1 MDGTKL
7 KDTIF
12 MALNYY
18 RLLGVPPDS
27 GQKKIK
33 SAYRSL
39 AKRFHPDRNKGSE
52 TAAELFRQ
60 VNHAYLIL
68 SDPKR
73 RKLYDEKLLQQ
84 ENQQPG
90 KTSVKNGK
98 VAADPQKK
106 FNHFVKSL
114 LDAMFGPAE
123 PLAQHHQPQQ
133 PTTRASRPEKPAF
146 NFHYNLAVEKN
157 TTPYVRGKD
166 GVFRKASGQQSHRRR

>member
-1 MDGTKL
+1 
-7 KDTIF
+7 

-60 VNHAYLIL
+60 VNHAYRVL

-73 RKLYDEKLLQQ
+73 RKLYDEKLAQQ
-84 ENQQPG
+84 EKQQPG

-114 LDAMFGPAE
+114 LDAMFGPADV
-123 PLAQHHQPQQ
+123 PVQHHQPQRTA
-133 PTTRASRPEKPAF
+133 PRTSRPEKPAF
-146 NFHYNLAVEKN
+146 NSHYNRAVEKN
-157 TTPYVRGKD
+157 STPYVRGKD
-166 GVFRKASGQQSHRRR
+166 GVFRKAPVQQPDRKR

>member
-1 MDGTKL
+1 
-7 KDTIF
+7 

-73 RKLYDEKLLQQ
+73 RKLYDEKLAQQ
-84 ENQQPG
+84 EKQQPR
-90 KTSVKNGK
+90 KASTQNIK

-123 PLAQHHQPQQ
+123 PPTQQHQPQQ
-133 PTTRASRPEKPAF
+133 TDYLRVTT
-146 NFHYNLAVEKN
+146 
-157 TTPYVRGKD
+157 
-166 GVFRKASGQQSHRRR
+166 